1 MAKRRNRRK
10 KKLAHIYREREYL
23 EWRERILSWP
33 AAMDVPN
40 PPLISDLPEAYQ
52 EEFVR
57 RMLRRRKARTKPDDF
72 SHRLLEGEE

>member
-1 MAKRRNRRK
+1 MAKRRRRGRK
-10 KKLAHIYREREYL
+10 IPHIYREREFI

-40 PPLISDLPEAYQ
+40 PPRISDLPESYQ

-57 RMLRRRKARTKPDDF
+57 RMLLRRRAQTKPDDF
-72 SHRLLEGEE
+72 SHRMLEGEE